1 MSSTD
6 EEKKKA
12 AAVEGRRI
20 VGLIGVGLVGQH
32 LDFWQKK
39 EMLKK
44 RALESRR
51 KAANAVSEGVARKKK
66 ADPLKAL
73 LDVGHASMVGERE
86 GEEYYKPVFL
96 DKEQIEKEPVSIL
109 RLKQKQDIH
118 MSIIRMHQQEVMTD
132 KA

>member
-1 MSSTD
+1 MAGD
-6 EEKKKA
+6 VNNEEKKK
-12 AAVEGRRI
+12 VDVNGESRRI
-20 VGLIGVGLVGQH
+20 MGLIGVSLVGQH

-44 RALESRR
+44 RALEKKK
-51 KAANAVSEGVARKKK
+51 KAANELCEGVAKKKK

-96 DKEQIEKEPVSIL
+96 DKEQI
-109 RLKQKQDIH
+109 
-118 MSIIRMHQQEVMTD
+118 
-132 KA
+132 

>member
-1 MSSTD
+1 
-6 EEKKKA
+6 
-12 AAVEGRRI
+12 
-20 VGLIGVGLVGQH
+20 
-32 LDFWQKK
+32 
-39 EMLKK
+39 
-44 RALESRR
+44 
-51 KAANAVSEGVARKKK
+51 
-66 ADPLKAL
+66 
-73 LDVGHASMVGERE
+73 MVGERE

>member
-1 MSSTD
+1 MIEQMD
-6 EEKKKA
+6 YQELIVKEEQKKA
-12 AAVEGRRI
+12 DVDGESRRI
-20 VGLIGVGLVGQH
+20 MALVGVSLVGQH

-44 RALESRR
+44 RALEKKQ
-51 KAANAVSEGVARKKK
+51 KAANDEQKEDDKGDNWSKVAKKKK

-96 DKEQIEKEPVSIL
+96 DKEQI
-109 RLKQKQDIH
+109 
-118 MSIIRMHQQEVMTD
+118 
-132 KA
+132 